1 MKGFPEFIIRCIDEV
16 EIEILIELADKS
28 QDEDLKAID
37 ELLEIKT
44 LNIALEIL

>member
-16 EIEILIELADKS
+16 EIEILIELADES